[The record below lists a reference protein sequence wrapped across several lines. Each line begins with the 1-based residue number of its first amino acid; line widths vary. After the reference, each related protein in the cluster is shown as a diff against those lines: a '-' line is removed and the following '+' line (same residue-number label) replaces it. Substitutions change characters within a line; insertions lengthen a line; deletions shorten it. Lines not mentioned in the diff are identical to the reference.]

1 VLLCFISPGTLP
13 WTLFCF
19 QQRLIVSRSEPD
31 SKQKTE
37 TELTFWYV
45 FPYFVHSE
53 PFQSKQQQKQL
64 CTANSIWGDNFESSK
79 LKARTSLLP
88 YFNEKRR
95 SSFELRALK
104 KHSKMSPQVGL
115 AVPVTI
121 ESVTICDICDQN
133 VTKPVSLKKP
143 KKKQRYK
150 FGHISSLWQLVTVKN
165 VTNWSHIRC
174 DWYSQ
179 SHLGWHSIRDCAR
192 GYNNRGHTRPQL
204 SAIAVTRKAFFE
216 RLYLVLGLSPFEP
229 RVNCP
234 YV

>member
-1 VLLCFISPGTLP
+1 
-13 WTLFCF
+13 
-19 QQRLIVSRSEPD
+19 VSRSEPD

-64 CTANSIWGDNFESSK
+64 CTANPIWGDNFESSK

-150 FGHISSLWQLVTVKN
+150 FGHISNL
-165 VTNWSHIRC
+165 
-174 DWYSQ
+174 
-179 SHLGWHSIRDCAR
+179 
-192 GYNNRGHTRPQL
+192 
-204 SAIAVTRKAFFE
+204 
-216 RLYLVLGLSPFEP
+216 
-229 RVNCP
+229 
-234 YV
+234 